1 LNFKSLNTVY
11 LIGIGG
17 IGMSALARFFK
28 TNGHVVMG
36 YDKTNTKLTSD
47 LISEGIQVHFKDKGE
62 SVLNGLDSERTLVI
76 YTPAIPDNLQELKAF
91 KNAGFNVI
99 KRSKALGLIS
109 EAQTTFAVAGTHGKT
124 TTSSILAH
132 VLYTTK
138 ESCNAFIGGITSNYN
153 SNCLISKDAKRV
165 VVEAD
170 EFDRSFLTLQPN
182 YSIITSTDA
191 DHLDIYGSEAVLKES
206 FKAFAELTAA
216 NGLILLQADNEL
228 SNYKG
233 KADVLT
239 YGLDAY
245 EANWF
250 ARNIRYERGRIYF
263 DIHTKAKRFIGIE
276 FGLPGDHNVENA
288 LAVFALLYEYGISES
303 HLREAFKSYLG
314 VKRRFEIHLQTVDKV
329 IIDDYAHHPN
339 ELKALLSSVRTI
351 YPRRNITCVFQP
363 HLYSRTKDFMEEFAQ
378 VLALADRLYLLDIY
392 PARELPING
401 ITSSLL
407 LDKVDM
413 NHKYLSSTQNIVE
426 DLKASENSLIVI
438 AGAGDIDTCIAP
450 IVNAYQNKETL

>member
-1 LNFKSLNTVY
+1 MDLKSLNTVY

-28 TNGHVVMG
+28 MNGNAVLG
-36 YDKTNTKLTSD
+36 YDKTSTKLTSD
-47 LISEGIQVHFKDKGE
+47 LISEDIQVHFEDKGE
-62 SVLNGLDSERTLVI
+62 SILNGLDSEKTIVI
-76 YTPAIPDNLQELKAF
+76 YTPAIPDTLQELMAF

-109 EAQTTFAVAGTHGKT
+109 EAQTAFAVAGTHGKT

-132 VLYTTK
+132 VLYTSK

-153 SNCLISKDAKRV
+153 SNCLISENANRV

-170 EFDRSFLTLQPN
+170 EFDRSFLTLKPN

-191 DHLDIYGSEAVLKES
+191 DHLDIYGSAEVLKDS
-206 FKAFAELTAA
+206 FVEFAELTVPD
-216 NGLILLQADNEL
+216 GLILLQADNEL
-228 SNYKG
+228 NNYKG
-233 KADVLT
+233 KAKILT

-263 DIHTKAKRFIGIE
+263 DIHSKVKRFIGVE
-276 FGLPGDHNVENA
+276 FGLPGNHNVENA

-314 VKRRFEIHLQTVDKV
+314 VKRRFEIHLQTVDQV

-339 ELKALLSSVRTI
+339 ELKALLNSVKTI
-351 YPRRNITCVFQP
+351 YPKKKITCVFQP
-363 HLYSRTKDFMEEFAQ
+363 HLFTRTKDFMEEFAE
-378 VLALADRLYLLDIY
+378 VLAIADKLYLLDIY
-392 PARELPING
+392 PAREMPIEG
-401 ITSSLL
+401 ITSAVL
-407 LDKVDM
+407 LDKIQM
-413 NHKYLSSTQNIVE
+413 NDKQLSSKKNIVS
-426 DLKASENSLIVI
+426 DLKATENKLIVI
-438 AGAGDIDTCIAP
+438 AGAGDIDTCIVP
-450 IVNAYQNKETL
+450 IVEAYEKNEAL